1 MDIHE
6 KAERYVVLPYTE
18 VVTRDQTTDGRPCYV
33 ASHPELPGCMSQGD
47 TIAEALLNL
56 EDARR
61 MYIESLLEDGLP
73 VPLPRLAATTT
84 RGWDVREDIVSV
96 EGGQGQAAED
106 SRRLQPQPL
115 FEASWRS

>member
-1 MDIHE
+1 MDRRE
-6 KAERYVVLPYTE
+6 EAERYAVMPYTE
-18 VVTRDQTTDGRPCYV
+18 VITRDQTTDGRPCYV
-33 ASHPELPGCMSQGD
+33 ASHPELPGCMSQGE

-61 MYIESLLEDGLP
+61 MYIQSLLEDGLP

-96 EGGQGQAAED
+96 ESGEEDATKD
-106 SRRLQPQPL
+106 SRRLEPQPL
-115 FEASWRS
+115 FEASWRT